1 MTDDDDILAAEFA
14 LGLLD
19 EAEAAAVQVRART
32 DGPLSLRIAWWRD
45 QLAPLVGEVATP
57 APAGVWKK
65 IEAQLPGNDNV
76 DTLIQRWRAAA
87 IAAMSVAAALLL
99 FIAIRPLPAPMI
111 VEPAIPMPMMA
122 ALSGKNDVVAISY
135 DATQGRLT
143 VAPTTLDPGKGDAEL
158 WVIPD
163 DGKPRSLGVV
173 NAKQPGQYSV
183 PEAVRLFIQPGATL
197 AISQEAKGGSVTGQP
212 AGTIVATGKIIR
224 T

>member
-1 MTDDDDILAAEFA
+1 MTDEDDILAAEFA

-19 EAEAAAVQVRART
+19 DAEAATVQARART

-45 QLAPLVGEVATP
+45 QLAPLVSEVATP

-76 DTLIQRWRAAA
+76 DTARPWKWATS
-87 IAAMSVAAALLL
+87 AMSLVAAALLL

-122 ALSGKNDVVAISY
+122 ALSGKIDVVAVSY
-135 DATQGRLT
+135 DATLGRLT
-143 VAPTTLDPGKGDAEL
+143 VAPTILDSGEGDAEL
-158 WVIPD
+158 WIIPD

-173 NAKQPGQYSV
+173 NAKQPAQYFV
-183 PEAVRLFIQPGATL
+183 PEAVRSFIRPGATF
-197 AISQEAKGGSVTGQP
+197 AISQEAKGGSPSGQP
-212 AGTIVATGKIIR
+212 AGAIVATGKIFR

>member
-1 MTDDDDILAAEFA
+1 MTDEDDILAAEFA

-19 EAEAAAVQVRART
+19 DAEAAAVQVRART

-76 DTLIQRWRAAA
+76 DTARPWKWATS
-87 IAAMSVAAALLL
+87 AMSLVAAGLLAFVVL
-99 FIAIRPLPAPMI
+99 QPDPAPIVVAPVSAPMI
-111 VEPAIPMPMMA
+111 A
-122 ALSGKNDVVAISY
+122 ALSGDTGAVIAVSY
-135 DATQGRLT
+135 DAVSGKLT
-143 VAPTTLDPGKGDAEL
+143 VAPTTLDAGSGDAEL
-158 WVIPD
+158 WVIPA

-173 NAKQPGQYSV
+173 NATLAEPYLVSQ
-183 PEAVRLFIQPGATL
+183 ANRAFMMAGATL
-197 AISQEAKGGSVTGQP
+197 AISQEAKGGSPSGQP
-212 AGTIVATGKIIR
+212 AGAIVATGKIIR